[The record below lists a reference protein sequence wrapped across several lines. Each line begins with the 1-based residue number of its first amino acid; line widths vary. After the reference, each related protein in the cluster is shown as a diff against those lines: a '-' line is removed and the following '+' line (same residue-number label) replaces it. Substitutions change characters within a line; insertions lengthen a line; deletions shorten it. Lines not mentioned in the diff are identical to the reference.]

1 MTTRDGEAVLDDGR
15 EETPAEQADR
25 NWNELLQEMRV
36 MQTGTQILAAFLFT
50 LPFQQRF
57 TTLDNVQRGGYLV
70 LVILAAAVT
79 ALILTPIS
87 LHRSLFRHRL
97 KRRLVENSAWFVRA
111 SLAGVALL
119 VAGTA
124 ALVFD
129 IVLGRT
135 AGVIVLGVLLALV
148 CALWFIYPH
157 LVERQGQA
165 HRKAEGSGAAR

>member
-1 MTTRDGEAVLDDGR
+1 MASKDGEAVVGDGR
-15 EETPAEQADR
+15 EETDAERADR

-57 TTLDNVQRGGYLV
+57 TSLDDVQRTGYLV
-70 LVILAAAVT
+70 LVALAAAVT

-87 LHRSLFRHRL
+87 LHRFLFRHGL
-97 KRRLVENSAWFVRA
+97 KKRLVDNSTWFVRA
-111 SLAGVALL
+111 GLAGVALL

-135 AGVIVLGVLLALV
+135 AGTVVLVALLALV
-148 CALWFIYPH
+148 FSLWFAYPK
-157 LVERQGQA
+157 LVERRG
-165 HRKAEGSGAAR
+165 REER